1 MDPMKQQYECK
12 LHGNIG
18 GQVLTVAVMDR
29 DTGEV
34 ADEQVFCNQCHLDF
48 LRLNVSVATPVAPS
62 PLDETVGE
70 A

>member
-1 MDPMKQQYECK
+1 MKQQYECEK
-12 LHGNIG
+12 HGNIG
-18 GQVLTVAVMDR
+18 GQVYTVAVMDR

-34 ADEQVFCNQCHLDF
+34 ADEQVFCNQCHIDF
-48 LRLNVSVATPVAPS
+48 LRLNVSVATPVEPS

>member
-1 MDPMKQQYECK
+1 MDPMKQQYECEK
-12 LHGNIG
+12 HGNIG
-18 GQVLTVAVMDR
+18 GQVYTVAVMDR

-34 ADEQVFCNQCHLDF
+34 ADEQVFCNQCHIDF
-48 LRLNVSVATPVAPS
+48 LRLNVSVATPMESS